1 MNRKHVPLAVAILG
15 ESLRAVLAFVGSS
28 ARVRSEMIAQ
38 VAAFFEQ
45 LVAVVCATL
54 EYHQLSSGDFVSEFD
69 GLVPIFWEV
78 GKTLR

>member
-15 ESLRAVLAFVGSS
+15 ESLRAVLAFVGSG
-28 ARVRSEMIAQ
+28 ARVRPEMIAQ

-45 LVAVVCATL
+45 LVAVVRATL
-54 EYHQLSSGDFVSEFD
+54 EYHQLSSGDFVAEFD

-78 GKTLR
+78 GETLR